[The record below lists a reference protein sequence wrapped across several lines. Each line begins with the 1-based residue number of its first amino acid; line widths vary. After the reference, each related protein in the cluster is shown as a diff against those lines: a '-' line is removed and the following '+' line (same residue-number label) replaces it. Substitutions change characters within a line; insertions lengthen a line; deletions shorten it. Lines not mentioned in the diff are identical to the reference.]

1 MISNNK
7 NTSSKVKSI
16 IKYTTSIATVSFLLY
31 KLYDTYTNSTEDE
44 DYFDQDDDL
53 TDNNYNNVDKLNL
66 EQFDELIKAINK
78 PLLDEL
84 KQYKK
89 LIKKS
94 NEDTLKMKYW
104 KALSEKTIILLLNYL
119 ITNKVINLVLK
130 DQKVTTTNKK
140 IIIYTYL
147 KIIVKSQLKI
157 LNNSIKLNEEEE
169 PNLVIMKVVS
179 FKTFNNLIKQNVLDN
194 NLDNIS
200 MFLNF
205 NNTVLKESISELEQ
219 DDVINGVSIE
229 RTIRSVQNDIVKILF
244 DNNYDSEY
252 KSLSDYLD
260 VFNESFEE
268 NEDQQSDSEN
278 VEGKFAMFITLLI
291 KKLDKKLS
299 Q

>member
-1 MISNNK
+1 MVSNNK

-31 KLYDTYTNSTEDE
+31 KLYDSYTNSTEDE

-78 PLLDEL
+78 PLLEEL
-84 KQYKK
+84 KHYKK

-94 NEDTLKMKYW
+94 SEDTLKMKYW

-169 PNLVIMKVVS
+169 PNLIIMKVVS

-205 NNTVLKESISELEQ
+205 NNTILKESIVELEQ
-219 DDVINGVSIE
+219 DDVINDVSIE

-260 VFNESFEE
+260 GFNESFEE
-268 NEDQQSDSEN
+268 NEDQQSDPEN
-278 VEGKFAMFITLLI
+278 VEGKFAMFITQLI

-299 Q
+299 

>member
-1 MISNNK
+1 MVSNNK

-130 DQKVTTTNKK
+130 DQNVTTTNKK

-169 PNLVIMKVVS
+169 PNLIIMKVIS

-205 NNTVLKESISELEQ
+205 NNTILKESIVELEQ
-219 DDVINGVSIE
+219 DDVINDVSIE

-260 VFNESFEE
+260 GFNESFEE
-268 NEDQQSDSEN
+268 NEDQQSDPEN

>member
-1 MISNNK
+1 MVSNNK

-78 PLLDEL
+78 PLLEEL

-169 PNLVIMKVVS
+169 PNLIIMKVVS

-205 NNTVLKESISELEQ
+205 NNTILKESIVELEQ
-219 DDVINGVSIE
+219 DDVINDVSIE

-260 VFNESFEE
+260 GFNESFEE
-268 NEDQQSDSEN
+268 NEDQQSDPEN
-278 VEGKFAMFITLLI
+278 VEGKFAMFITQLI

>member
-1 MISNNK
+1 MVSNNK

-130 DQKVTTTNKK
+130 DQNVTTTNKK

-169 PNLVIMKVVS
+169 PNLIIMKVIS

-205 NNTVLKESISELEQ
+205 NNTVLKESILELEQ
-219 DDVINGVSIE
+219 DDVINDVSIE

-268 NEDQQSDSEN
+268 NEDQQSDPEN

>member
-1 MISNNK
+1 MVSNNK

-31 KLYDTYTNSTEDE
+31 KLYDSYTNSTEDE

-78 PLLDEL
+78 PLLEEL
-84 KQYKK
+84 KHYKK

-94 NEDTLKMKYW
+94 SEDTLKMKYW

-169 PNLVIMKVVS
+169 PNLIIMKVVS

-205 NNTVLKESISELEQ
+205 NNTVLKESILELEQ
-219 DDVINGVSIE
+219 DDVINDVSIE

-268 NEDQQSDSEN
+268 NEDQQSDPEN
-278 VEGKFAMFITLLI
+278 VEGKFAMFITQLI

-299 Q
+299 